1 MPYIFSYGS
10 NSIFQLRGR
19 VNNNNLISYPAYI
32 ENYKKI
38 FRGYSNGWKGGVASL
53 VKKRFIKT
61 YGIIVFLSENEIS
74 KLDLYEIG
82 YHKEELVCTIL
93 EKYENKK
100 NINCYVYIAND
111 NSWISPPSEQYL
123 VAIKVM
129 LNEYFLNCKQSS
141 FIIISSYINNKIIN
155 ITKWIFP
162 KYIYNLK
169 LESFIVL
176 VNSIQNEYWI
186 MPKIINDIVYK
197 LNFIQIQ
204 NLEELNYSLIN
215 EYGIINKKLK
225 NNNFLIFSNNT
236 LLLFEIILKI
246 KIK

>member
-53 VKKRFIKT
+53 VKKKFIRT
-61 YGIIVFLSENEIS
+61 YGIIVFLNEDEIS
-74 KLDLYEIG
+74 RLDLYEIG
-82 YHKEELVCTIL
+82 YHKEELMCTIL
-93 EKYENKK
+93 EKHEKK
-100 NINCYVYIAND
+100 NIYCYVYIAND
-111 NSWISPPSEQYL
+111 NTWISPPSEQYL
-123 VAIKVM
+123 VAIKIM
-129 LNEYFLNCKQSS
+129 LNEYFLNSKDSS
-141 FIIISSYINNKIIN
+141 FIIVSSYVNNKIIN

-162 KYIYNLK
+162 KDIYNLK

-186 MPKIINDIVYK
+186 MPKIINNIVYK
-197 LNFIQIQ
+197 LNFIEIY
-204 NLEELNYSLIN
+204 NLKELNHSLIN
-215 EYGIINKKLK
+215 KYSLINKKLK
-225 NNNFLIFSNNT
+225 NNNFSTFSNNT
-236 LLLFEIILKI
+236 LLLFENILKI

>member
-53 VKKRFIKT
+53 VKKKFIKT
-61 YGIIVFLSENEIS
+61 YGIIVFLSENEVS
-74 KLDLYEIG
+74 KLDYYELG

-111 NSWISPPSEQYL
+111 NNWISPPSEQYL
-123 VAIKVM
+123 LFYYLHM
-129 LNEYFLNCKQSS
+129 
-141 FIIISSYINNKIIN
+141 KI
-155 ITKWIFP
+155 
-162 KYIYNLK
+162 
-169 LESFIVL
+169 
-176 VNSIQNEYWI
+176 
-186 MPKIINDIVYK
+186 
-197 LNFIQIQ
+197 
-204 NLEELNYSLIN
+204 
-215 EYGIINKKLK
+215 
-225 NNNFLIFSNNT
+225 
-236 LLLFEIILKI
+236 
-246 KIK
+246 